1 MRGILSL
8 AVFRPLGFISIHA
21 VIVFVLG
28 ENLLFKSVLGHC
40 DSICTVGLF
49 LNEKLYLLCMMDI
62 VYRRR
67 SSRGK
72 YAGLYRFSDN
82 T

>member
-1 MRGILSL
+1 MWGILSL

-21 VIVFVLG
+21 VIVFVLS

-40 DSICTVGLF
+40 DSIWAF

-72 YAGLYRFSDN
+72 YVGLYRFSDN